1 MNLGI
6 DLTEI
11 LDITKNALI
20 EHGNYRYKMPATIG
34 VHPYPE
40 VFYHAMPAFVP
51 GMIAVGC
58 KWIECYPNNPEKFG
72 LPRATGL
79 MIINDLES
87 GGPLALMDSTWLT
100 AMRTPEVTILSAAAL
115 HPGAET
121 FGMFGCGVQGK
132 EHIKYAAEALPE
144 LKKVYV

>member
-72 LPRATGL
+72 LPQITGL
-79 MIINDLES
+79 MIINDVES
-87 GGPLALMDSTWLT
+87 GGPLATMDSTWVT